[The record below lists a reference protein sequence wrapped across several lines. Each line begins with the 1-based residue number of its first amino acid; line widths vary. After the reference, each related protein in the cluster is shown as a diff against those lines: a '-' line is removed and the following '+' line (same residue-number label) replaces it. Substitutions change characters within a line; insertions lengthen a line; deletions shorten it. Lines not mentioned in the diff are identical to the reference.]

1 MCRGVS
7 SWDFVLWAC
16 VADIS
21 CRGKVCVRLQSCP
34 PSCAR
39 VFFLFFCVVNM
50 IVTIPPP
57 YAVFVIS
64 LLFPPPCRRLP
75 RDSSEIESNEGTQ
88 ASSWV
93 LFVVAHVLL
102 PALMLADLLAHRGT
116 LREHYDLTRRA
127 PHHPHDRPLK
137 VGSPPA
143 AWGVTPSTL
152 SLPFYFVPW
161 KIFSLFFFFF
171 D

>member
-1 MCRGVS
+1 MCEAPELSTLMR
-7 SWDFVLWAC
+7 AC
-16 VADIS
+16 FFS
-21 CRGKVCVRLQSCP
+21 F
-34 PSCAR
+34 
-39 VFFLFFCVVNM
+39 FFLCSEYDCSNSA
-50 IVTIPPP
+50 
-57 YAVFVIS
+57 AVCRVRH
-64 LLFPPPCRRLP
+64 LLALSPPCRRLP

-137 VGSPPA
+137 VGSLPA
-143 AWGVTPSTL
+143 VRSVTPSTL

-161 KIFSLFFFFF
+161 KIISLFFFF